1 MKKEKI
7 INTLKILQALD
18 SFNDHIY
25 NVLED
30 NEEAEFIR
38 RDPVTSDYEKIDIFA
53 LLFKGNDKNTIS
65 YFDETERAGSE
76 LFEYLLNDLGIL
88 EEYKKDD
95 DLSSG
100 INQIFSTTDV
110 DLQYKILMDVVA
122 DHKS

>member
-1 MKKEKI
+1 MEKEKI

-38 RDPVTSDYEKIDIFA
+38 RDPVTGDYEKIDIFA
-53 LLFKGNDKNTIS
+53 LLFKGNDKNTKS

-76 LFEYLLNDLGIL
+76 LFEYLLDDLGIL
-88 EEYKKDD
+88 EEYKKDM

-110 DLQYKILMDVVA
+110 ALQYKILMDVVA